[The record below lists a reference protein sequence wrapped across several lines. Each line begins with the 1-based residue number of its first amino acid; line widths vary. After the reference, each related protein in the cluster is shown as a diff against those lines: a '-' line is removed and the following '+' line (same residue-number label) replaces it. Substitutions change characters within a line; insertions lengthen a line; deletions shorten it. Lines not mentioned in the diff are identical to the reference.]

1 MSFPY
6 YQQFDDVDCGPTCL
20 RMIAKHYG
28 RSYSLQSLREKSQI
42 NRDGVSLVGIAEA
55 AEAIGFRTMGAK
67 MSFELLVKE
76 APLPCIVHWDNK
88 HFIVVYDV
96 KGFRLPGEKGRLA
109 KFIHRHDE
117 DWDSGYE
124 RGNIGKSRLE
134 GTIYV
139 ADPNKM
145 LLSYDAEEFKAH
157 WLTKSDEGKSEGVVL
172 LLEPTPAFYNLE
184 DEHEDHIGV
193 SRLTVYLRQYGR
205 LTTQIIVGLVVTSII
220 QLTTPFLTQSLV
232 DVGISTHSMS
242 FVYLIITALA
252 LLILAKQAIEYIRSW
267 ILLHISTRLNL
278 SILSDFLIKLMRLPL
293 SFFDT
298 KKVGDIFR
306 RVDDNRR
313 IEDFLTGQSLSVL
326 FSVVD
331 LFLLGIVLLWY
342 NTTIFIIFAAGAL
355 LHVGWVTLFL
365 KRRRV
370 IDFKR
375 FDLDA
380 KKHNGLLELISGIPD
395 IKLAGAQ
402 RSLRWAWERLQ
413 ARLFHLQIRSLALGQ
428 YQHAGGFVI
437 LRGVNLL
444 ILFVSIKAVMDNQ
457 ITLGVM
463 LAIQFI
469 VGQLN
474 GPVEQVIQF
483 AHELQDAHISL
494 ERFNEIHTLADEED
508 TAHATAKVP
517 DENQDISFRNVNFYY
532 PGMSDR
538 PVLQNFNLDIPKY
551 KTTAIV
557 GASGSGKTTLVK
569 LMLRFYKPVAG
580 EIMIGKSSLKDIS
593 FSSWRSQC
601 GVVMQEGFIFSQT
614 IAQNIALGED
624 HIDFERLRHAMEVAS
639 ISDFVDELPL
649 GINTKVGAEGNGLSQ
664 GQKQRLL
671 IARAVY
677 KRPQYLFFDE
687 ATNALDANNEM
698 AVMEALNK
706 FFDGRTVIIVAHR
719 LSTVKNA
726 DNIVV
731 LEKGRIVEQGNHT
744 GLVTKRG
751 AYWELVKNQL
761 ELEEE

>member
-1 MSFPY
+1 MRFPH

-42 NRDGVSLVGIAEA
+42 NRDGVSIVGIAEA

-67 MSFELLVKE
+67 MPFEVLVKE
-76 APLPCIVHWDNK
+76 APLPCIVHWDHK
-88 HFIVVYDV
+88 HFVVVYDV
-96 KGFRLPGEKGRLA
+96 RGFRLPGEKGRLA
-109 KFIHRHDE
+109 KFLHRKDE
-117 DWDSGYE
+117 DWDDGYD
-124 RGNIGKSRLE
+124 RSKLGKTHLQ

-139 ADPNKM
+139 SDPNKM
-145 LLSYDAEEFKAH
+145 LLSYNAEEFKQH
-157 WLTKSDEGKSEGVVL
+157 WISKSDDGKREGVVL
-172 LLEPTPAFYNLE
+172 LLEPGPAFYNLE
-184 DEHEDHIGV
+184 DEHDDHIGI
-193 SRLTVYLRQYGR
+193 SRLSGYLRQYWI
-205 LTTQIIVGLVVTSII
+205 LTRQIIVGLIVTSII

-232 DVGISTHSMS
+232 DVGISTHSMP

-252 LLILAKQAIEYIRSW
+252 LLMLAKQAIEYIRSW
-267 ILLHISTRLNL
+267 ILLHVSTRLNL

-298 KKVGDIFR
+298 KRVGDIFR

-313 IEDFLTGQSLSVL
+313 IESFLTGQSLSVL

-342 NTTIFIIFAAGAL
+342 DSTIFVIFAAGAL

-402 RSLRWAWERLQ
+402 RPLRWSWERLQ
-413 ARLFHLQIRSLALGQ
+413 ARLFHLQIRSLALSQ
-428 YQHAGGFVI
+428 YQHAGGFII

-444 ILFVSIKAVMDNQ
+444 ILFVSVKAVMDNQ
-457 ITLGVM
+457 ITLGIM

-474 GPVEQVIQF
+474 GPVEQIVQF
-483 AHELQDAHISL
+483 AHELQDAQISL
-494 ERFNEIHTLADEED
+494 ERFNEIHTIADEE
-508 TAHATAKVP
+508 AFEHATTDIAK
-517 DENQDISFRNVNFYY
+517 ENQDISFRNVSFHY

-569 LMLRFYKPVAG
+569 LLLRFYNPISGDIVVG
-580 EIMIGKSSLKDIS
+580 GSSLKDIS
-593 FSSWRSQC
+593 FSSWRGQC

-624 HIDFERLRHAMEVAS
+624 RIDFERLRHAMEVAS
-639 ISDFVDELPL
+639 INEFVDELPL

-687 ATNALDANNEM
+687 ATNSLDANNELI
-698 AVMEALNK
+698 VMEALNR
-706 FFDGRTVIIVAHR
+706 FFRGRTVVIVAHR

-731 LEKGRIVEQGNHT
+731 LERGRIVEQGHHT
-744 GLVTKRG
+744 GLVAKRG
-751 AYWELVKNQL
+751 AYWKLVKNQL
-761 ELEEE
+761 ELEE